1 MKKQP
6 KREARR
12 CRKCGQEFAVSREY
26 IYHEFSESIANATAT
41 ARFKGESNLH
51 SKRAALDIVCTG
63 PANDRAAGFPVA
75 DGGSKMRRRRRRRR
89 RSRAIIT
96 TRADDVADEDGD
108 VAIMNA
114 ETLNIKLPVCRPN

>member
-1 MKKQP
+1 VKLD
-6 KREARR
+6 
-12 CRKCGQEFAVSREY
+12 AVESAAKNSPSREN
-26 IYHEFSESIANATAT
+26 IYHEFSESIANVTAT

-75 DGGSKMRRRRRRRR
+75 DGGSKMPRRRRRR

-96 TRADDVADEDGD
+96 TRADDMVDKDGD
-108 VAIMNA
+108 VAIMDA
-114 ETLNIKLPVCRPN
+114 ETLNIKLLACKPN

>member
-1 MKKQP
+1 VKLDAVESAAKNSP
-6 KREARR
+6 YREN
-12 CRKCGQEFAVSREY
+12 
-26 IYHEFSESIANATAT
+26 IYHEFSESITNATAT

-51 SKRAALDIVCTG
+51 SKRAAPDIVCTG

-75 DGGSKMRRRRRRRR
+75 DGGSKMPRRRRRRR

-96 TRADDVADEDGD
+96 TRADCMVDKDGD

-114 ETLNIKLPVCRPN
+114 ETLNIKLLACKPN